1 VTEHPIIL
9 VGFVAALQ
17 TLSEFLPE
25 NSLIIVEEPDVV
37 RKRDVRAKADESP
50 VVRELIEWEYQLPG
64 AADALLAT
72 RPDLTASA
80 VVPLVEYAT
89 PCAARLAE
97 RLGVPGA
104 SLGAAELLRDK
115 SLLRKVTRAA
125 GVPNPRSEE
134 VGSAD
139 EVIRFM
145 AAVGGPVVLK
155 PANRQGAVGTQI
167 VHDPSSVPT
176 AWESCTQHDEGIFV
190 PDRERAVRML
200 VEECIV
206 GHEYSVEMVVRDGEP
221 LFTNVTDKVLYPGS
235 RPIELGHV
243 LPAAISPELAD
254 SLHSSTVA
262 VLRAVG
268 FGSGV
273 VHCEW
278 IVRDGT
284 PYLVEC
290 AGRFPGDGIIEM
302 IERAYEEPIGQHYF
316 SVMRG
321 LEPPVMPKVAPQAA
335 AVRFMQVP
343 PGEVVSLDG
352 LDAAREMPGVVS
364 FGIGV
369 GVGDTLRELRSS
381 WDRPGSVMV
390 LAPTAGEA
398 VRLAEKAIDQV
409 RVVTTGGPEWN
420 SR

>member
-1 VTEHPIIL
+1 MTERPIIL
-9 VGFVAALQ
+9 VGYVAALPV
-17 TLSEFLPE
+17 LAEFLPE
-25 NSLIIVEEPDVV
+25 NSLIIVEEPDVA
-37 RKRDVRAKADESP
+37 RKRGVRATAEESP
-50 VVRELIEWEYQLPG
+50 LVRELIEWEYQLPG
-64 AADALLAT
+64 AADTLLAT
-72 RPDLTASA
+72 RSDLAASA

-104 SLGAAELLRDK
+104 GLGAAELLRDK

-125 GVPNPRSEE
+125 GVPNPVSEE
-134 VGSAD
+134 VGSPD

-155 PANRQGAVGTQI
+155 PANRQGAVGTEI
-167 VHDPSSVPT
+167 VHDPSSVPA
-176 AWESCTQHDEGIFV
+176 AWASCIQHDEGIFA

-200 VEECIV
+200 VEEYVV
-206 GHEYSVEMVVRDGEP
+206 GHEYSVEMVVRAGES
-221 LFTNVTDKVLYPGS
+221 LFANVTDKVLYPGP

-243 LPAAISPELAD
+243 LPAAISPELTE
-254 SLHSSTVA
+254 SLHESTLA

-278 IVRDGT
+278 IVRGGT

-302 IERAYEEPIGQHYF
+302 IERAYGEPIGQHYF
-316 SVMRG
+316 AVMRG
-321 LEPPVMPKVAPQAA
+321 LEPPPMPRTAPQAA
-335 AVRFMQVP
+335 AVRFMQAS
-343 PGEVVSLDG
+343 PGEIVSLDG
-352 LDAAREMPGVVS
+352 LEDARALPGVVS
-364 FGIGV
+364 VGIGP
-369 GVGDTLRELRSS
+369 GVGDVVRELRSS
-381 WDRPGSVMV
+381 WDRVGSAMV

-398 VRLAEKAIDQV
+398 VRLAEKAIEQV
-409 RVVTTGGPEWN
+409 HIVTTGGPQWN

>member
-1 VTEHPIIL
+1 MTERPIIV

-17 TLSEFLPE
+17 VLSEFLPA

-37 RKRDVRAKADESP
+37 RKRDVRAHIADAP
-50 VVRELIEWEYQLPG
+50 LVRELIEWEYQLPG
-64 AADALLAT
+64 AADTLLVT

-89 PCAARLAE
+89 TFAARLAE
-97 RLGVPGA
+97 RLGTPGA
-104 SLGAAELLRDK
+104 GLCAAELMRDK

-125 GVPNPRSEE
+125 GVPNPLSEE
-134 VGSAD
+134 AASAAD
-139 EVIRFM
+139 VARFM
-145 AAVGGPVVLK
+145 TAVGGPVVLK

-167 VHDPSSVPT
+167 VHDPSSVAE
-176 AWESCTQHDEGIFV
+176 AWESCVQHDEGMFV

-200 VEECIV
+200 VEEYV
-206 GHEYSVEMVVRDGEP
+206 AGHEYSVEMVVRDGES
-221 LFTNVTDKVLYPGS
+221 LFANVTDKVLYPGP
-235 RPIELGHV
+235 RPVELGHV
-243 LPAAISPELAD
+243 LPAAISPELA
-254 SLHSSTVA
+254 LTLEEGTLA

-302 IERAYEEPIGQHYF
+302 IERAYGEPIGQHYF
-316 SVMRG
+316 AVMRG
-321 LEPPVMPKVAPQAA
+321 LEPPPLPRTAPQAA

-343 PGEVVSLDG
+343 PGEIVSIDG
-352 LDAAREMPGVVS
+352 LDAARAIPGVVS
-364 FGIGV
+364 VGLGP
-369 GVGDTLRELRSS
+369 GVGDTVRELRSS
-381 WDRPGSVMV
+381 WDRVGSAMV

-409 RVVTTGGPEWN
+409 HIVTAGGPQWN

>member
-1 VTEHPIIL
+1 MTERPIIL

-17 TLSEFLPE
+17 VMAEFLPA

-64 AADALLAT
+64 AADTLLAA

-104 SLGAAELLRDK
+104 GLGAAELLRDK

-125 GVPNPRSEE
+125 GVPNPASQE
-134 VGSAD
+134 VSSPEQVAA
-139 EVIRFM
+139 FM
-145 AAVGGPVVLK
+145 AAHAGPVILK

-167 VHDPSSVPT
+167 VHDPSSVET
-176 AWESCTQHDEGIFV
+176 AWAACVQHDEGIFV

-200 VEECIV
+200 VEECVV
-206 GHEYSVEMVVRDGEP
+206 GHEYSVEMVVRDGSD
-221 LFTNVTDKVLYPGS
+221 LFVNVTDKVLYPGS
-235 RPIELGHV
+235 RPVELGHV
-243 LPAAISPELAD
+243 LPAAISPELAE
-254 SLHSSTVA
+254 SLRESTLT

-321 LEPPVMPKVAPQAA
+321 LEPPPMPRTAPQAA
-335 AVRFMQVP
+335 AVRFMQAA
-343 PGEVVSLDG
+343 PGEILSIGG
-352 LDAAREMPGVVS
+352 LDEARAIPGVVS
-364 FGIGV
+364 CSIGP
-369 GVGDTLRELRSS
+369 GVGDTVPELRSS
-381 WDRPGSVMV
+381 WDRVGSAMV

-409 RVVTTGGPEWN
+409 HIVTTGGPQWN

>member
-1 VTEHPIIL
+1 MTDRPIIL
-9 VGFVAALQ
+9 VGFVSALKV
-17 TLSEFLPE
+17 LAEFLPE
-25 NSLIIVEEPDVV
+25 QSLIIIEEPDVV
-37 RKRDVRAKADESP
+37 RKRDVRGHIADSKL
-50 VVRELIEWEYQLPG
+50 VRELIEWEYQLPG
-64 AADALLAT
+64 SADTLLAA

-104 SLGAAELLRDK
+104 TLGAAELLRDK

-125 GVPNPRSEE
+125 GVPNPVSEE
-134 VGSAD
+134 VASPE
-139 EVIRFM
+139 EVVAFM
-145 AAVGGPVVLK
+145 AAHDAPVILK

-167 VHDPSSVPT
+167 VHDASSVPT
-176 AWESCTQHDEGIFV
+176 VWAECTRHDEGVFV
-190 PDRERAVRML
+190 PDRDRAVRML
-200 VEECIV
+200 VEEYIV
-206 GHEYSVEMVVRDGEP
+206 GHEYSVEMVVRDGQS
-221 LFTNVTDKVLYPGS
+221 LFFNVTDKLLYPGS

-243 LPAAISPELAD
+243 LPAAISGELAD
-254 SLHSSTVA
+254 SLRDSTLA

-268 FGSGV
+268 FHSGV

-302 IERAYEEPIGQHYF
+302 IERAYGEPIGQHYF

-321 LEPPVMPKVAPQAA
+321 LEPPVLPTVAPQAA
-335 AVRFMQVP
+335 AVRFISVA
-343 PGEVVSLDG
+343 PGEILSIDG
-352 LDAAREMPGVVS
+352 LEEAKELPGVVS
-364 FGIGV
+364 VGLAP
-369 GVGDTLRELRSS
+369 GVGDVVPELRSS
-381 WDRPGSVMV
+381 WDRPGSIMV

-409 RVVTTGGPEWN
+409 HVVTTGGPQWN

>member
-1 VTEHPIIL
+1 MTEAPIIL
-9 VGFVAALQ
+9 VGYVAALGKFA
-17 TLSEFLPE
+17 EFLPA

-37 RKRDVRAKADESP
+37 RKRGVRETAKNAP

-64 AADALLAT
+64 AADALIAS

-80 VVPLVEYAT
+80 VIPLVEYAT

-97 RLGVPGA
+97 RLGTPGA
-104 SLGAAELLRDK
+104 GLGAAELLRDK

-125 GVPNPRSEE
+125 GVPNPVSEE
-134 VGSAD
+134 VGSPD

-167 VHDPSSVPT
+167 LRDPSSAPA
-176 AWESCTQHDEGIFV
+176 AWADCVQHDEGIFA
-190 PDRERAVRML
+190 PDRQRAVRML
-200 VEECIV
+200 VEEYV
-206 GHEYSVEMVVRDGEP
+206 AGLEYSVEMVVRDGED
-221 LFTNVTDKVLYPGS
+221 LFFNVTDKVLYPGP
-235 RPIELGHV
+235 RPIESGHV
-243 LPAAISPELAD
+243 LPAAISDDLAE
-254 SLHSSTVA
+254 SLRASTLA

-268 FGSGV
+268 FGAGV

-302 IERAYEEPIGQHYF
+302 IERAYGEPIGEHYF
-316 SVMRG
+316 TMMRG
-321 LEPPVMPKVAPQAA
+321 LEPPAMPRTAPQAA
-335 AVRFMQVP
+335 AVRFLPDMS
-343 PGEVVSLDG
+343 GEIVSIDG
-352 LDAAREMPGVVS
+352 VEAALALPGVVHCDV
-364 FGIGV
+364 GP
-369 GVGDTLRELRSS
+369 GVGDTIRELRSS
-381 WDRPGSVMV
+381 WDRLGMAMA
-390 LAPTAGEA
+390 LAPTAAEA
-398 VRLAEKAIDQV
+398 VQLAEKAIDQV
-409 RVVTTGGPEWN
+409 HIVTTGGPQWN

>member
-1 VTEHPIIL
+1 MTERPIIL
-9 VGFVAALQ
+9 VGFVSALKVM
-17 TLSEFLPE
+17 SEFLPA

-37 RKRDVRAKADESP
+37 RKRDVRNHIADSP
-50 VVRELIEWEYQLPG
+50 LVRELIEWEYQLPG
-64 AADALLAT
+64 AADTLLVT

-104 SLGAAELLRDK
+104 GLGAAELLRDK

-125 GVPNPRSEE
+125 GVPNPVSEE
-134 VGSAD
+134 VGSPE
-139 EVIRFM
+139 EVSRFM
-145 AAVGGPVVLK
+145 AAHDGPVILK

-167 VHDPSSVPT
+167 VHDPTSVP
-176 AWESCTQHDEGIFV
+176 AVWAACVQHDEGIFV

-200 VEECIV
+200 VEECV
-206 GHEYSVEMVVRDGEP
+206 LGHEYSVEMVVRDCES
-221 LFTNVTDKVLYPGS
+221 LFANVTDKLLFPGS

-243 LPAAISPELAD
+243 LPAPISPELAE
-254 SLHSSTVA
+254 SLTESTLA

-278 IVRDGT
+278 IVRDGV

-302 IERAYEEPIGQHYF
+302 IERAYGEPIGQHYF

-321 LEPPVMPKVAPQAA
+321 LEPPPLPRTAPQAA

-343 PGEVVSLDG
+343 PGEIVSIDG
-352 LDAAREMPGVVS
+352 LEEAREIPGVVS
-364 FGIGV
+364 VGFIP
-369 GVGDTLRELRSS
+369 GVGDVVPELRSS
-381 WDRPGSVMV
+381 WDRPGSAMV

-409 RVVTTGGPEWN
+409 HIVTTGGPQWN